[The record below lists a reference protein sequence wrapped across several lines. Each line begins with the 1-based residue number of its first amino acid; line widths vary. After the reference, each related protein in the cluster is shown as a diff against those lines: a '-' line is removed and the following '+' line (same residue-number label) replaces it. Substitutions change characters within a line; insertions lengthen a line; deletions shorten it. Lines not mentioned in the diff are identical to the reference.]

1 MADNGDRIVLNERY
15 EINPA
20 NRLTQFDQGQAL
32 AYGVEDLTQS
42 GRKLFALVAPG
53 HLPCQGLNLP
63 ERRGAIPQLWP
74 EATGIQDWPVSG
86 QGEDAVW
93 GRRPI
98 LVYAQPGGQRMAK
111 DDAQPLPRLNE
122 QAILQAIVR
131 PAIAMLREFVGL
143 GVTHRAIRPS
153 NIFYAA
159 GDSGEVIFGECFS
172 MPHGS
177 GQPVAFETIEN
188 GMADPMARGPGATA
202 DDLYALGVLLLILNL
217 GRNPVQGMSDDAL
230 IAAKLNFGSFS
241 ALTGGEKVSPTMAE
255 LLRGLLSDKVADR
268 WTLRNLEMWAN
279 GQHSNPVLPSLPQRA
294 TRPMKFA
301 GADHLSRPVLAS
313 AMAYHWD
320 DALAMV
326 EMGTLDNWMR
336 RSFGDDKVG
345 EQLALIRNLAAG
357 HGAPNGVKHRTLSRL
372 IHFMANSLPICYRAL
387 KVNVTGLGT
396 MLATIIDQPALRTEF
411 VEMLRARLPQ
421 NWLDGQTKLTIEML
435 QMRRVLDAVEKA
447 IERPGP
453 GYSVERVLY
462 ELDPGMPCRSALIDD
477 FYVTQLSDLLP
488 AIDAALPG
496 AEPGTVPMDRHIAAF
511 IAARIGRSVEH
522 ELGLIANMADQV
534 GYRLGILRLLANVQ
548 RMHFN
553 RELPRL
559 AEALAALLDPVV
571 ESFHN
576 VKNRADLRAR
586 LKRLVEQSD
595 LTLMAELLDQEG
607 PTRRADDLGFAE
619 ARQAYA
625 ILEKEAVWLE
635 SGGMTEP
642 DKITAAARAN
652 SAMVSAFLTSAAVA
666 AYTIL
671 MAL

>member
-1 MADNGDRIVLNERY
+1 MAENGDRVVLSERY

-20 NRLTQFDQGQAL
+20 NRLTQLDQGIAL
-32 AYGVEDLTQS
+32 AYGVEDLTQT

-53 HLPCQGLNLP
+53 HLPCQGLTLP
-63 ERRGAIPQLWP
+63 ERRGTIPQLWP
-74 EATGIQDWPVSG
+74 EAAGILDWPVSG
-86 QGEDAVW
+86 QGEGAVW
-93 GRRPI
+93 GRRPVLI
-98 LVYAQPGGQRMAK
+98 YVQPAGQRMAK
-111 DDAQPLPRLNE
+111 ADDQPLPRLNE
-122 QAILQAIVR
+122 QAILQTIVR
-131 PAIAMLREFVGL
+131 PAILMLREFIGL
-143 GVTHRAIRPS
+143 GITHRAIRPS
-153 NIFYAA
+153 NLFYAT
-159 GDSGEVIFGECFS
+159 GDSGEIVFGECFS
-172 MPHGS
+172 APHGS
-177 GQPVAFETIEN
+177 GQPVLFETIEN
-188 GMADPMARGPGATA
+188 GMADPMARGPGTTA

-217 GRNPVQGMSDDAL
+217 GRNPAQGMSDEAL
-230 IAAKLNFGSFS
+230 IAAKLDFGSFS

-255 LLRGLLSDKVADR
+255 LLRGLLSDKVSDR

-326 EMGTLDNWMR
+326 ELGTLDNWMR
-336 RSFGDDKVG
+336 RGFGDDKVG
-345 EQLALIRNLAAG
+345 EQLNLIRNLSAG
-357 HGAPNGVKHRTLSRL
+357 QGAPSHVKHRTLSRL
-372 IHFMANSLPICYRAL
+372 IHFMAPSLPICYRTL

-396 MLATIIDQPALRTEF
+396 MLATIIDQPTLRTEF
-411 VEMLRARLPQ
+411 IEMLRARLPQ
-421 NWLDGQTKLTIEML
+421 NWLDGQTKLTMEML

-462 ELDPGMPCRSALIDD
+462 ELDPGMPCRSALIGD
-477 FYVTQLSDLLP
+477 FYVTQLADLLP

-496 AEPGTVPMDRHIAAF
+496 ADQGTVPMDRHIAAF

-522 ELGLIANMADQV
+522 ELGLISNMADQIP
-534 GYRLGILRLLANVQ
+534 YRLGVLRLLASVQ
-548 RMHFN
+548 RIHFN
-553 RELPRL
+553 RDLPRL
-559 AEALAALLDPVV
+559 GEAVSALLEPVI

-576 VKNRADLRAR
+576 VKNRANLRSR

-595 LTLMAELLDQEG
+595 LTLMAELLDEDG

-625 ILEKEAVWLE
+625 MLEKEAAWLE
-635 SGGMTEP
+635 AGGMTEP
-642 DKITAAARAN
+642 DKIVAAARAN
-652 SAMVSAFLTSAAVA
+652 SAMASAFLTSAAIA

-671 MAL
+671 MVL